1 MNNRKLP
8 VLGGLFLSAIVVA
21 CSDGGQSA
29 STSVTTTES
38 MPEAD
43 SAPAVMAASMAV
55 GDVVETQWG
64 SVRGETL
71 TDDVVGVSATIFRGI
86 PYAAPP
92 VGDLRWRPP
101 QPAQPWDGVRDAI
114 EWPDRCPQGSSSM
127 GAENPISE
135 DCLYL
140 NVVTDAETTE
150 GKRPVMVFFH
160 GGGLT
165 TGTGNS
171 TTYTHPTLASKG
183 VVLVTVNSRLGP
195 IGYLS
200 HPALSAEDENGS
212 SGNYGT
218 LDLKASLDWVQ
229 ANIEAFGG
237 DPDNVTIFGESGG
250 GTKTISQMATP
261 LTEGLFHKAIV
272 QSGSALTSPERI
284 TMLEDAE
291 AKGVQLAEALGAS
304 GGDDVLAAM
313 REASWED
320 IIAAGSSDEVGFRA
334 NVVVDGYVI
343 PDPVLQIFSE
353 GRQHDVPLIVGAN
366 AGEQGLLEYSVPQMA
381 DLHSSTASS
390 ATYVYNFSQVPK
402 TWRDEPCVAF
412 HGLELPYVFGSVPTG
427 IDSPTM
433 IFLSGGG
440 GCDSNMPETDE
451 VDMTVADHASTIWAQ
466 FAKTGDPSVEGLIE
480 WEPYTKSNNRYLD
493 IGAMLEMSTGIQD
506 AYTPPPNRE

>member
-8 VLGGLFLSAIVVA
+8 ILGSVVLAAAVAA
-21 CSDGGQSA
+21 CSDGGQTASA
-29 STSVTTTES
+29 PETSSES
-38 MPEAD
+38 MPSAE
-43 SAPAVMAASMAV
+43 SAPAVMAASTAV

-64 SVRGETL
+64 AVRGETL
-71 TDDVVGVSATIFRGI
+71 TDELVGVSATIFRGI

-150 GKRPVMVFFH
+150 DKRPVMVFFH

-200 HPALSAEDENGS
+200 HPALSAEDANGS

-261 LTEGLFHKAIV
+261 LAEGLFHRAIV

-284 TMLEDAE
+284 TTLADAE
-291 AKGVQLAEALGAS
+291 AKGEQLADALGVADS
-304 GGDDVLAAM
+304 DDVLAAM
-313 REASWED
+313 REISWEE
-320 IIAAGSSDEVGFRA
+320 IISAGSSDEVGFRA

-343 PDPVLQIFSE
+343 PDPVSQIFSE

-381 DLHSSTASS
+381 NLHSSTASS
-390 ATYVYNFSQVPK
+390 PTYVYNFSQVPR

-440 GCDSNMPETDE
+440 GCDSNTPETDE

-466 FAKTGDPSVEGLIE
+466 FAKTGDPSVEGLVE
-480 WEPYTKSNNRYLD
+480 WEPYTESNNRYLD
-493 IGAMLEMSTGIQD
+493 IGQTVEMKTGIQD
-506 AYTPPPNRE
+506 AYTPPPSRE